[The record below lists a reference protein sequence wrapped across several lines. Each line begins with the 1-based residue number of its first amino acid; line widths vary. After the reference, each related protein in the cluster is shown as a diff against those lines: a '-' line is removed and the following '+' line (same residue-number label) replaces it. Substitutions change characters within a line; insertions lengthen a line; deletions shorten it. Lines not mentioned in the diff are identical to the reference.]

1 MNACVIATFRCNAHC
16 HMCNI
21 WRNPTKENQEITPEV
36 VAKLPG
42 NLGRINLTGGEPM
55 LRDDIEELVRILYKK
70 CRIVEISTN
79 GFYTDRLV
87 RIAERFPG
95 VMIRISLEGLP
106 ALNDRLRGT
115 TNGFDHALR
124 SILEL
129 KKTRIKD
136 IGFSIVICD
145 KNVTDLVSLYN
156 LSVGLNVELAQSS
169 MHNSWYF
176 HKTDN
181 KVEDKQIVLHE
192 LERFMTALLTSKR
205 SSLRLKIKD
214 WLRAFFNLRI
224 YHYIRSGYS
233 RQGVCTAGTDLFF
246 VDPFSD
252 ILPCNGSDEK
262 WIMGNLN
269 EKSFKE
275 IWNSSQAEKIRNM
288 VRLCPKDCAFIGT
301 ARFDML
307 RNPAK
312 PIKWILKNKMR
323 FMRGKPICVDIGD
336 GDAIVGNLENI
347 PVLEREKSKK
357 LVIK

>member
-1 MNACVIATFRCNAHC
+1 MNACVIATYRCNAHC
-16 HMCNI
+16 HMCDI
-21 WRNPTKENQEITPEV
+21 WRNPTKKSEEITPDV
-36 VAKLPG
+36 VAKMPG

-87 RIAERFPG
+87 RIAEKYPK

-106 ALNDRLRGT
+106 ALNDRLRGI

-129 KKTRIKD
+129 KKTKVKD

-145 KNVTDLVSLYN
+145 KNVKDLVSLYN
-156 LSVGLNVELAQSS
+156 LAVGLNVELAQST

-181 KVEDKQIVLHE
+181 KVDDKQIVLCE
-192 LERFMTALLTSKR
+192 MERFMTELLTSKR

-224 YHYIRSGYS
+224 YHYIKYGYS
-233 RQGVCTAGTDLFF
+233 HQRTCTADTDLFF
-246 VDPFSD
+246 LDPFGD
-252 ILPCNGSDEK
+252 ILPCNGTDDK
-262 WIMGNLN
+262 WVMGNLN
-269 EKSFKE
+269 EKTFKE
-275 IWNSSQAEKIRNM
+275 IWTSPQAEKVREM
-288 VRLCPKDCAFIGT
+288 VKSCRRDCAFIGT

-307 RNPAK
+307 RNPAR
-312 PIKWILKNKMR
+312 PIKWILKNKIR
-323 FMRGKPICVDIGD
+323 FMQGKPICVDLGEGD
-336 GDAIVGNLENI
+336 TIVDNIDTI